1 VFSGGLF
8 GRDCKDSGGLGIL
21 FRTLIAKLSAGSARV
36 NSSFQWIP
44 FSGFLSVDSFKLI
57 ARSAG
62 WGAASVFHCFLQ
74 CGRIHQL
81 GC

>member
-44 FSGFLSVDSFKLI
+44 FSGFL
-57 ARSAG
+57 
-62 WGAASVFHCFLQ
+62 
-74 CGRIHQL
+74 
-81 GC
+81 